1 MLTIKIL
8 ILATLAIAVFV
19 SNKKSNPKQT
29 IVFSAGL
36 LVFSIIPNAD
46 IHNIPEGIE
55 CFIQGFKNGYSAARI

>member
-1 MLTIKIL
+1 MLAIKVI

-19 SNKKSNPKQT
+19 SNKKGNSKGT
-29 IVFSAGL
+29 IAFSASL

-55 CFIQGFKNGYSAARI
+55 CFIQGFKDGYSGTGI